1 MSCFD
6 VDIRNCG
13 LSLEAYTAMNT
24 CVRALIL
31 DFGEVL
37 TRSQPVHVLEQM
49 AASAGLPA
57 ERFLVGYW
65 QHRMAYDAGLPAAEY
80 WSRVAGGGDL
90 SPDRIAELIGL
101 DVLSWSD
108 YRHAVW
114 DVAAEFRARGNRT
127 AVLSNGVPE
136 IIARVRKER
145 RLETWF
151 DIVIVSCEV
160 GLCKPQPG
168 IYRLCLERLEVPA
181 ASALFVDDR
190 RENLEGA
197 EAVGLRTLHFTGDES
212 VPALRRVLGL

>member
-57 ERFLVGYW
+57 ERFLVEERDGASYIHADNAARYTPFVLLAETVNVG
-65 QHRMAYDAGLPAAEY
+65 QAVDLYVRMYPL
-80 WSRVAGGGDL
+80 L
-90 SPDRIAELIGL
+90 Q
-101 DVLSWSD
+101 
-108 YRHAVW
+108 
-114 DVAAEFRARGNRT
+114 
-127 AVLSNGVPE
+127 
-136 IIARVRKER
+136 